1 MIIEKTSTDA
11 KKLAQGVLLSP
22 WGLQEQHLERALSE
36 IHRHRVDYADLY
48 FQYTRSESW
57 SLEEGIVKTG
67 HFSLSQGVGVRAL
80 SGEKRSEERRVG
92 KECRERWAEST

>member
-22 WGLQEQHLERALSE
+22 LGGKEQHLERALSE

-57 SLEEGIVKTG
+57 SREGGIVKRG
-67 HFSLSQGVGVRAL
+67 HLSLSQGGRVRART
-80 SGEKRSEERRVG
+80 GDKT
-92 KECRERWAEST
+92 ASTYSSPPSTRDVYEASP